1 MECLLMM
8 EIMLDRNM
16 YLGPRGNRQGRN
28 IVGHSRHS
36 ASGSP
41 QPTFLHT
48 RSNHL
53 TLLSTTNNT
62 ALATCVLGI
71 DIPVLLAMVEQ
82 HLE

>member
-1 MECLLMM
+1 
-8 EIMLDRNM
+8 M
-16 YLGPRGNRQGRN
+16 YVGPLGKRQGRN
-28 IVGHSRHS
+28 IAGHSRHS

-41 QPTFLHT
+41 PSSILAATT
-48 RSNHL
+48 